1 MIFQDFRS
9 SNLACR
15 PLFINFDFFLKVM
28 EEEPKDDSQQKIE
41 IEKLQG
47 ELSSANQEIKKLQS
61 EIKLSEEDRIQHRI
75 MKGISKLVE
84 IGLQK
89 I

>member
-1 MIFQDFRS
+1 
-9 SNLACR
+9 
-15 PLFINFDFFLKVM
+15 M

-47 ELSSANQEIKKLQS
+47 ELSTANQEIKKLQS

-75 MKGISKLVE
+75 MKGISKLVVNYWKTLPLLE
-84 IGLQK
+84 NPPF
-89 I
+89 